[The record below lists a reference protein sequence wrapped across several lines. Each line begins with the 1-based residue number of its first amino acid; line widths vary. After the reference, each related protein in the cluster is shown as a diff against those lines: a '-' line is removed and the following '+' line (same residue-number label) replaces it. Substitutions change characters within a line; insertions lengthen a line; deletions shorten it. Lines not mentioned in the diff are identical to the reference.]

1 VLTRYRFPGRR
12 LLDAIVDLPFAL
24 PTAVAGIALTTLFA
38 ANGWLG
44 GALADLGI
52 NVVYTPLGII
62 VAMTFTSVP
71 FVVRT
76 VQPVLEDLD
85 PALEEAALSLGAG
98 EGRIFR
104 KVILPLLAP
113 ALLAGTSL
121 SFARSLGEFG
131 AIIFIAGNQPFY
143 SEITALLAFIRLEE
157 YDYPATAAIASV
169 MLFAAFVML
178 AVTNVLQARALR
190 YTERG

>member
-76 VQPVLEDLD
+76 VQPVLEVWT
-85 PALEEAALSLGAG
+85 P
-98 EGRIFR
+98 RWKKR
-104 KVILPLLAP
+104 PCRWAP
-113 ALLAGTSL
+113 ARGAS
-121 SFARSLGEFG
+121 SAR
-131 AIIFIAGNQPFY
+131 
-143 SEITALLAFIRLEE
+143 
-157 YDYPATAAIASV
+157 
-169 MLFAAFVML
+169 
-178 AVTNVLQARALR
+178 
-190 YTERG
+190 